1 VSTALATSGAVLA
14 CYGLAGHIVAGGG
27 AGLLVI
33 GAVMARPRPDP
44 QRWSRGA
51 EGERATAAL
60 LERLPARK
68 WVVLH
73 DRRVPGSRANID
85 HLVVGPTGVWVVD
98 TKALRAEVRA
108 GWRSVRVG
116 DGFLD
121 VEPAAWE
128 AEVVADRLGVVV
140 TPVVAVHGP
149 RVALPRRGRRCR
161 GVRVVPAGALVR
173 RLSKGRR
180 RLRRAQVRALA
191 ERAEEFFTPF

>member
-1 VSTALATSGAVLA
+1 MALATTGAALG
-14 CYGLAGHIVAGGG
+14 CYGLAGHGVAGAC
-27 AGLLVI
+27 AGLLAV
-33 GAVMARPRPDP
+33 GAVLARPPSDP
-44 QRWSRGA
+44 QRWARGA
-51 EGERATAAL
+51 DGERATAAL

-116 DGFLD
+116 DGVLD

-128 AEVVADRLGVVV
+128 AEVVADRLGVAV
-140 TPVVAVHGP
+140 TPIVAVHGP
-149 RVALPRRGRRCR
+149 GVALHRRGRRCR

-173 RLSKGRR
+173 RLGKGRR
-180 RLRRAQVRALA
+180 RLSRAEVMVLA
-191 ERAEEFFTPF
+191 EWAEELFTRF